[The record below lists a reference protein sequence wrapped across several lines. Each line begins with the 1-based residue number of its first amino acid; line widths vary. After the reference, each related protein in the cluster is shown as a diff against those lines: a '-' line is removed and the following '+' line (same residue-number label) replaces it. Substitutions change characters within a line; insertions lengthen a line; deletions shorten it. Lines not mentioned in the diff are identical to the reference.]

1 MLKNIMRQLEVI
13 TALVIAASATTN
25 AALEVIGSGYARTGT
40 DTLRTA
46 LNELGYKTYH
56 MKEIIQGKLLSDIH
70 DWIAL
75 AENNCSD
82 VEALKDLFERGGWT
96 ATVDFPSTMCWE
108 ALTRIYPDAKVIH
121 SERKSE
127 EEWWDSASNSV
138 TIIHTK
144 FPLNIMNRVLPF
156 WRTKREMLNAIWS
169 ACAGKKVS
177 DSDPGWPSVYK
188 SDFLA
193 AYSANN
199 QRVRQVV
206 PSERLLIQD
215 HSKGWT
221 LLADFLGKDV
231 PNTPYPHRNTRV
243 EFIRFAH
250 RLSAMVILTAVVI
263 IALAVFIIK
272 KIGQVSVKG
281 KTNKTE

>member
-1 MLKNIMRQLEVI
+1 MIKHIMQRIKAFTVL
-13 TALVIAASATTN
+13 TLAAPASTN

-82 VEALKDLFERGGWT
+82 LEVLRDLFERGGWT

-108 ALTRIYPDAKVIH
+108 ALMQIYPNAKVVH
-121 SERKSE
+121 TERKSG

-138 TIIHTK
+138 TIIHAK
-144 FPLNIMNRVLPF
+144 FPINVMNRVLPF
-156 WRTKREMLNAIWS
+156 WRTKREMLNSIWS
-169 ACAGKKVS
+169 VCAGKKVS

-188 SDFLA
+188 SELVA
-193 AYSANN
+193 AYSTNN
-199 QRVRQVV
+199 DRVRQVV

-221 LLADFLGKDV
+221 SLAGFLGKDV
-231 PNTPYPHRNTRV
+231 PKIPYPHRNTRA

-250 RLSAMVILTAVVI
+250 RLSAIVVCAVVVILTLTVYT
-263 IALAVFIIK
+263 FK
-272 KIGQVSVKG
+272 KIGQLSNRG
-281 KTNKTE
+281 KKKKTD